1 MHDGRL
7 VTLKQVVDPYN
18 QSSVK
23 NPFLDN
29 QIILLKLT
37 EFEKQDL
44 VEMILTLNGEGSML
58 PLCHSFRS
66 DLLKGEDKTM
76 SVGNAFLTFW
86 VRSSS
91 RVAWWLVDCH
101 LQGHRW

>member
-7 VTLKQVVDPYN
+7 VTLKLMVDHYN
-18 QSSVK
+18 HSGVK

-29 QIILLKLT
+29 RIILLKLT

-44 VEMILTLNGEGSML
+44 VEMILTLNIEGSML
-58 PLCHSFRS
+58 PLCHSFWS
-66 DLLKGEDKTM
+66 DLLRGEDKTL

-91 RVAWWLVDCH
+91 RVAWW
-101 LQGHRW
+101 

>member
-7 VTLKQVVDPYN
+7 VTLKLVVDHYN
-18 QSSVK
+18 HSGVK

-29 QIILLKLT
+29 RIILLKLA

-44 VEMILTLNGEGSML
+44 VEMILTLNSEGSML
-58 PLCHSFRS
+58 PLCHSFWS
-66 DLLKGEDKTM
+66 DLLKGKDKTL

-86 VRSSS
+86 V
-91 RVAWWLVDCH
+91 
-101 LQGHRW
+101 